1 MFGLFLVKKFPLSHA
16 VKRPCAVSVCGG
28 EDESQAVN
36 FLGGPFS
43 TAGLKTSGSA
53 YTEPEPQSPSAE
65 SGQRRGGRAQLPFL
79 LQASCMTGETRRF
92 STFSCPSTAP
102 LHTMAV
108 RLFWAVTSVLLAS
121 FCVQAPAFTNIQT
134 NLCKWCNYS
143 SPVCEGNVCYSNC
156 SFNSFCLQSEEI
168 CVAVWKQDN
177 VGISVQT
184 LCHHPQDP
192 IENITIS
199 NYSSSECVMVP
210 QPTQKGRLFICA
222 CVDEHECND
231 KLIFEKGSNGF
242 LKLQSKDVLPVV
254 VISLLPPLLVAVI
267 ATMGFYLY
275 RTRQSGKKPKH
286 WGPKRTQYQS
296 LDTPVGPCTGASPEE
311 YHGKLEALP
320 DLSTTCGSS
329 VNHNMEQL
337 PIQLEEVVGK
347 GRFAEVWRAR
357 LNSSSTA
364 QYETVA
370 VKIFPAVEYNSWQNE
385 RVIFSDANLKHDN
398 VVQFLT
404 AEERWASAG
413 SPQREYWLIMA
424 YHGMGNLQDFLSGH
438 VLSWA
443 ELHAM
448 AGSVVQ
454 GLAHLHS
461 DVSPSGIPKVPV
473 AHRDL
478 KSSNIVVKN
487 LRECA
492 LCDFGLALRLDLS
505 LTVDDLANS
514 GQVGTARY
522 MAPEVLES
530 RVNLEDPE
538 AFKQMD
544 VYSLALVLWEMVS
557 RCEAIGEVKSYE
569 PPFRSKV
576 CDQPCVESMRDLVL
590 RDRGRPDI
598 PASWTTHQGVKVLCG
613 TITECWDHDPEAR
626 LTAQCVVERFSALSE
641 EQGCQDL
648 FNNNQQQLTS
658 TCVETQAH
666 ASPST
671 SSLKD
676 TATLVK
682 EV

>member
-1 MFGLFLVKKFPLSHA
+1 M
-16 VKRPCAVSVCGG
+16 
-28 EDESQAVN
+28 
-36 FLGGPFS
+36 
-43 TAGLKTSGSA
+43 
-53 YTEPEPQSPSAE
+53 
-65 SGQRRGGRAQLPFL
+65 
-79 LQASCMTGETRRF
+79 AS
-92 STFSCPSTAP
+92 S
-102 LHTMAV
+102 
-108 RLFWAVTSVLLAS
+108 LFWAVTSVLLAA
-121 FCVQAPAFTNIQT
+121 FCAQAPAFTNIQT
-134 NLCKWCNYS
+134 NVCKWCDYS
-143 SPVCEGNVCYSNC
+143 SPICEGNVCYSNC
-156 SFNSFCLQSEEI
+156 SLNSFCLLSEEI
-168 CVAVWKQDN
+168 CVAIWKQN
-177 VGISVQT
+177 NGSVSVRT
-184 LCHHPQDP
+184 LCHHPQDAVD
-192 IENITIS
+192 NIMIS
-199 NYSSSECVMVP
+199 NYSSTECVMVP
-210 QPTQKGRLFICA
+210 QPTEEGALFICG
-222 CVDEHECND
+222 CVNAHECND
-231 KLIFEKGSNGF
+231 KLIFEKGSNGL

-254 VISLLPPLLVAVI
+254 VISLLPPFLVAVI
-267 ATMGFYLY
+267 ATMAFYLY
-275 RTRQSGKKPKH
+275 RTRQSEKQPKH
-286 WGPKRTQYQS
+286 RGPKRTQYQS
-296 LDTPVGPCTGASPEE
+296 LDMPEGHARGGSPNDYRGKPVAVNR
-311 YHGKLEALP
+311 EALA
-320 DLSTTCGSS
+320 DSSTTCGNSL
-329 VNHNMEQL
+329 NHNMEQL

-357 LNSSSTA
+357 LIHSSTG

-370 VKIFPAVEYNSWQNE
+370 VKIFPAVEYNSWQSE
-385 RVIFSDANLKHDN
+385 RTVFSDASLRHEN
-398 VVQFLT
+398 VVQFVS
-404 AEERWASAG
+404 AEERMGRTG

-424 YHGMGNLQDFLSGH
+424 YHGMGNLQDFLAHH

-448 AGSVVQ
+448 AGSVAR

-461 DVSPSGIPKVPV
+461 DFSPSGAPKVPV

-505 LTVDDLANS
+505 LTVDDFANS

-557 RCEAIGEVKSYE
+557 RCDAIGEVKSYE

-598 PASWTTHQGVKVLCG
+598 PTSWTAHQGVKVLCC

-626 LTAQCVVERFSALSE
+626 LTAQCVVERFNAFGE
-641 EQGCQDL
+641 EEDSQDL
-648 FNNNQQQLTS
+648 FNNNQQQLT
-658 TCVETQAH
+658 TMCVETQAH

-671 SSLKD
+671 SSNKD
-676 TATLVK
+676 TATPVE